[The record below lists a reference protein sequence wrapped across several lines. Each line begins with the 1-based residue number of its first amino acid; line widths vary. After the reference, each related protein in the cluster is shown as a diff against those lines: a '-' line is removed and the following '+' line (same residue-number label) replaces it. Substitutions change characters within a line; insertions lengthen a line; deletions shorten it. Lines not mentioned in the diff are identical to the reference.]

1 MSPILASAFSGFRPP
16 MEPVPSYVAAA
27 GALLVFTFALHALM
41 VREVTTPVAA
51 AGMPTRRMRG
61 VKSFVIGADARA
73 STSKVQVVMW
83 TYAIAFV
90 FLALIFQ
97 DRTEPITQGV
107 STQYLYLLGIPVAG
121 AAGASLITGTKKANG
136 EVDKGVADPPSPG
149 VTEGLA
155 ELVSDDNGRGDLGDF
170 QYLLFN
176 LVALT
181 FFFAKL
187 FRHAPDDLPVIP
199 DTLVA
204 LTGTSALAYLLKK
217 GVVKDLPVVSAV
229 YPSKALPGEQIHVR
243 GANFIGP
250 SSPPADEDPSRGI
263 RVLICGRVGGD
274 LDTSRPTELAVT
286 VPTDAPVGKGDIRVA
301 TSWTESEPAEF
312 EVLAPPAP

>member
-1 MSPILASAFSGFRPP
+1 MSPVLAELFNGFRPP
-16 MEPVPSYVAAA
+16 MDPVPSYVTAA
-27 GALLVFTFALHALM
+27 GALLVFSVIMHALM
-41 VREVTTPVAA
+41 VREVNAPAAA
-51 AGMPTRRMRG
+51 AGTPTRRMRG
-61 VKSFVIGADARA
+61 VKSFVIGADGRA
-73 STSKVQVVMW
+73 STSKLQVVLW

-97 DRTEPITQGV
+97 DRTDPITQGV
-107 STQYLYLLGIPVAG
+107 STQYLFLLGIPVVG
-121 AAGASLITGTKKANG
+121 AAGASLITGAKVSNG
-136 EVDKGVADPPSPG
+136 EVDKGLTDPPTPG

-155 ELVSDDNGRGDLGDF
+155 EVVSDDNGRGDIGDF

-217 GVVKDLPVVSAV
+217 GVVKDVPVVTAV
-229 YPSKALPGEQIHVR
+229 FPSKARPTERIHVR

-250 SSPPADEDPSRGI
+250 SSPAASEDSSRGI
-263 RVLICGRVGGD
+263 QVLISGRVGEG
-274 LDTSRPTELAVT
+274 LDASRPTDLT
-286 VPTDAPVGKGDIRVA
+286 VSVPADAPVGPGEVRVVTA
-301 TSWTESEPAEF
+301 WTQTEPADF
-312 EVLAPPAP
+312 EVLPP